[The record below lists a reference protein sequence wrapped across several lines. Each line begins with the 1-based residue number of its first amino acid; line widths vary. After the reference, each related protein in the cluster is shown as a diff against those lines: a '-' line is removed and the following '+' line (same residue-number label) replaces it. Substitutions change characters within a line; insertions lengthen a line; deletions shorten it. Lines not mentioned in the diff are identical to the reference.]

1 MVTLRVS
8 LAASSPSFIGMELN
22 DFQLAFTMRS
32 AASRA
37 SAEFTPVERLAR
49 PKLTEMH
56 AH

>member
-1 MVTLRVS
+1 MVTFRVS
-8 LAASSPSFIGMELN
+8 LAASSPSFIGMEWN

-37 SAEFTPVERLAR
+37 STEFTPVVRLAR